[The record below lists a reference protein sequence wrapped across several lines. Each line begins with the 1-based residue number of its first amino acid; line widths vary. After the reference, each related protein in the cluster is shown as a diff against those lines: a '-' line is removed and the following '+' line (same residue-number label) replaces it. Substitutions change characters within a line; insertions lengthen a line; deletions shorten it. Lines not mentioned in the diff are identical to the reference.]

1 MEMEAKESKSKPV
14 QLDEREVKAASEGKS
29 EEIMGK
35 SKPVQLD
42 EREVKAAS
50 EGKSEEIIL
59 EKLKKR
65 KK

>member
-1 MEMEAKESKSKPV
+1 MEAKETKAKPV
-14 QLDEREVKAASEGKS
+14 HLDEREVREASEGKS

-35 SKPVQLD
+35 AKPVHLD
-42 EREVKAAS
+42 EREVREAS

-59 EKLKKR
+59 RKAKKQ

>member
-1 MEMEAKESKSKPV
+1 MEAKESKSKPV
-14 QLDEREVKAASEGKS
+14 E
-29 EEIMGK
+29 
-35 SKPVQLD
+35 LD